1 MRFSIL
7 ASIFVS
13 ALSVCA
19 QTSQGDSFGWSVE
32 LLQGLT
38 QLPTCAVRISSGS
51 AALYTET
58 PTRLTLTQGNC
69 LTATLPQSRCGPTDL
84 DCLCEDKEYQKSTE
98 GCVLAVCTVK
108 EALSESVQ
116 RPEPSVPANDLS
128 QLPRRGRRKL
138 ARLLIA
144 TPESQLDGSAQAWS
158 LLEESALHFGSS
170 HDGDCKAAR
179 LDGMSS
185 FSRYSSTMTAML
197 TLYQQLDNFRS
208 LGTSDSFYGHIPHQ
222 FVQPV

>member
-51 AALYTET
+51 AALYTGA

-116 RPEPSVPANDLS
+116 RPEPSVTANESIAATQTWQKKACKAPYRDTGIS
-128 QLPRRGRRKL
+128 TRRISTGLVTTGGVCIALRFL
-138 ARLLIA
+138 AR
-144 TPESQLDGSAQAWS
+144 W
-158 LLEESALHFGSS
+158 
-170 HDGDCKAAR
+170 R
-179 LDGMSS
+179 LQ
-185 FSRYSSTMTAML
+185 SSTIGW
-197 TLYQQLDNFRS
+197 DE
-208 LGTSDSFYGHIPHQ
+208 
-222 FVQPV
+222 FVQPIQFDYDSHADFVPTAG